1 MGKRLLQWGWGWV
14 GRCWLQSRAV
24 EGIPHPP
31 WEEEKVNAV
40 RKGRSLQWGAGYDQM
55 MRWENTAVRR
65 GGARQWFPRLFA
77 AWPAGGVPPDLLRA
91 EWLPGLHFSWE
102 PRRGWVAWASLPEP
116 PSLPNLTPQLPELC
130 PFPKVPLSP
139 KRVSLLF
146 PRKAHAVEVS
156 GERVLRKALQSLG
169 VAAGS
174 EEDKSRWGVETSW
187 ACPPPCAPTNPH
199 FFHPS
204 PVQLRGGSANGEGRR
219 GEEQKRGESKGSLA
233 GGR

>member
-1 MGKRLLQWGWGWV
+1 MEPEINGRGRRLGGMGKRLLQWGWGWV

-24 EGIPHPP
+24 EGIPPPP

-130 PFPKVPLSP
+130 PFPKAPLSP
-139 KRVSLLF
+139 KRVLPPLPAKGARS
-146 PRKAHAVEVS
+146 R
-156 GERVLRKALQSLG
+156 G
-169 VAAGS
+169 VG
-174 EEDKSRWGVETSW
+174 
-187 ACPPPCAPTNPH
+187 
-199 FFHPS
+199 
-204 PVQLRGGSANGEGRR
+204 GEGP
-219 GEEQKRGESKGSLA
+219 EKGPAVA
-233 GGR
+233 GGCSGK